1 MPVRIEGI
9 LRISLFALGF
19 TALFTQIYLLREF
32 MAILYGNELILGIVL
47 ANWMILTGLGAFLG
61 SFFHRV
67 KEQFSFLIFLQ
78 FLFSILPLL
87 TTFRLDLWKAF
98 SIPYG
103 SMISLTTIFYTSFLI
118 LAPFCL
124 LNGFLFVAYASF
136 LSEKTGKNKYGKS
149 YSLESFGS
157 MTAGILVN
165 FIFLWLFDNWISLRI
180 LLVLNLLVFL
190 LFVWTSS
197 RNGLKILLTP
207 IALALMILPFFS
219 NLQDYTDHILYP
231 GQKLLSSKF
240 SPYGKVVVTENEG
253 QLNYYE
259 NGLLLFSSGNE
270 IFNEEAIHFSM
281 VQHPAP
287 KDILLI
293 SGGIAGTLKEIL
305 KYNPR
310 RIDYLEMNPAIIAL
324 GSAFSNTRVDQRIH
338 VIEKDAR
345 RFLKTTIE
353 KYDIVLINLPE
364 PSTLQINRFYTLE
377 FFRLIKSRLNPGAV
391 ISLGLPSTADYVSE
405 NAAQLNSTIYQT
417 LQSVF
422 KNIIILPGQKNY
434 FIVSDAP
441 IRHDIARLI
450 KEKGISTQYVNQ
462 YYLDDDL
469 LKDRSKFIVSQL
481 TKSQGI
487 NHDLRPI
494 GFFLQIKYW
503 NSFFQTNY
511 LIIGIAL
518 LIIFI
523 VMGFSINSISLGLFS
538 GGFTAS
544 SVEIILLIVFQSTYG
559 YVFQMAGVIITLFMM
574 GLAAGSWFQ
583 PKITSRSSFRQY
595 FYLQISL
602 GCFCAVLPF
611 ILLAINTFFFS
622 DTITMVILGV
632 LTLIVSFLT
641 GMEFSVST
649 LLRIGNTANMP
660 AKNYA
665 ADLFGS
671 ALGAIVISIFL
682 IPLAGVVW
690 SCQILVLLNLFS
702 AGFLQLHRK
711 KIVSL

>member
-1 MPVRIEGI
+1 
-9 LRISLFALGF
+9 
-19 TALFTQIYLLREF
+19 
-32 MAILYGNELILGIVL
+32 
-47 ANWMILTGLGAFLG
+47 
-61 SFFHRV
+61 
-67 KEQFSFLIFLQ
+67 
-78 FLFSILPLL
+78 
-87 TTFRLDLWKAF
+87 
-98 SIPYG
+98 
-103 SMISLTTIFYTSFLI
+103 
-118 LAPFCL
+118 
-124 LNGFLFVAYASF
+124 
-136 LSEKTGKNKYGKS
+136 
-149 YSLESFGS
+149 
-157 MTAGILVN
+157 
-165 FIFLWLFDNWISLRI
+165 
-180 LLVLNLLVFL
+180 
-190 LFVWTSS
+190 
-197 RNGLKILLTP
+197 
-207 IALALMILPFFS
+207 
-219 NLQDYTDHILYP
+219 
-231 GQKLLSSKF
+231 
-240 SPYGKVVVTENEG
+240 
-253 QLNYYE
+253 
-259 NGLLLFSSGNE
+259 
-270 IFNEEAIHFSM
+270 
-281 VQHPAP
+281 
-287 KDILLI
+287 
-293 SGGIAGTLKEIL
+293 
-305 KYNPR
+305 
-310 RIDYLEMNPAIIAL
+310 MNP
-324 GSAFSNTRVDQRIH
+324 
-338 VIEKDAR
+338 
-345 RFLKTTIE
+345 
-353 KYDIVLINLPE
+353 
-364 PSTLQINRFYTLE
+364 
-377 FFRLIKSRLNPGAV
+377 
-391 ISLGLPSTADYVSE
+391 
-405 NAAQLNSTIYQT
+405 
-417 LQSVF
+417 
-422 KNIIILPGQKNY
+422 
-434 FIVSDAP
+434 
-441 IRHDIARLI
+441 
-450 KEKGISTQYVNQ
+450 